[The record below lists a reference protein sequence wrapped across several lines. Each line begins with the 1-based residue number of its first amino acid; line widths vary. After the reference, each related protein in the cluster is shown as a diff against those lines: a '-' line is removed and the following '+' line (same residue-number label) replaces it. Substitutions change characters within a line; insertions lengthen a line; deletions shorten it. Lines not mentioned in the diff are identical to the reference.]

1 MKKFKVEFDYQD
13 RNACGLKFKHAKR
26 TVKAKSEEDAARKLE
41 QALTTTIIN
50 PKFIEV
56 VEEPKTEGQTEATAE
71 ETKTTAETEIATEP
85 ETATEE
91 QTAEETTEETST
103 EETEEEPITEENTK
117 ATEAEKKF
125 SETYKK
131 NAERMYALKTL
142 METARDRG
150 DRELERKY
158 RKEYTAIKSEIDMYA
173 LQIINQ
179 W

>member
-71 ETKTTAETEIATEP
+71 ETKTTAETETV
-85 ETATEE
+85 TEE

-117 ATEAEKKF
+117 VTEAEKKF

>member
-56 VEEPKTEGQTEATAE
+56 VEEPKTEGQT
-71 ETKTTAETEIATEP
+71 
-85 ETATEE
+85 
-91 QTAEETTEETST
+91 AEETTEETST

-117 ATEAEKKF
+117 VTEAEKKF

-150 DRELERKY
+150 GTENLNENIEKNIQPLNQKLICMLY
-158 RKEYTAIKSEIDMYA
+158 R
-173 LQIINQ
+173 L
-179 W
+179 